1 MGYRQEKVGEQ
12 FLMGNEAIGRALLE
26 FGAFCVASYP
36 GTPASEILEAV
47 IHHKEKE
54 KRSVHTEWSINEKA
68 AFEVAIGCS
77 LAGKR
82 AAVAMKQVGLNVAS
96 DPMMSSAYTGIKGG
110 FVIISADDPGPFSS
124 QTEQDSRAF
133 ASFAKIPVFDPS
145 SPVEAAEMVGRAF
158 QLSEDYQIP
167 VMIRPTTRVCHAR
180 QMVPLYSLPELDGN
194 GNFTKDPNRWA
205 ATPRF
210 RYLLH
215 QQLNRKMRDI
225 GTANVR
231 TIEARLIPKGSKDF
245 AVLSSGVAFSH
256 VYDVLAAMGLLGE
269 IDLIK
274 VDMPYPLDAFG
285 LQKILQRY
293 PHVLVLEETYPVIE
307 GQLLDQRNVRGKRD
321 GTVPSEGEL
330 TPDGIRDILNSL
342 LGRESSSPSKIRR
355 AAEKPPRLCPGCPHR
370 AAFYAIKK
378 SLPKGIYPSDIGCYT
393 LGIHMGVVDTCLCM
407 GGGISQA
414 AGLYYAYQSNE
425 NRPPIVATIG
435 DSTFLHSGITGLMN
449 AVHQGARFILVILD
463 NSTTAM
469 TGGQPTLAKKSDS
482 LQGMGTEADMKQIV
496 RSCGVRFLE
505 EVDPY
510 DVPAMTDSLTR
521 AEAFTRAEDGGVAVI
536 ISKRPCPLYSAKSK
550 SSAPIKSS
558 VQECRECG
566 ICTDVIDCP
575 AIEKEGKKARIIEEA
590 CTGCGLCRNL
600 CPTGS
605 IRKEENALCK

>member
-1 MGYRQEKVGEQ
+1 MEYRKEKVGEH

-68 AFEVAIGCS
+68 AFEVALGCS

-110 FVIISADDPGPFSS
+110 FVIISADDPGPYSS

-158 QLSEDYQIP
+158 HLSEDYQIP
-167 VMIRPTTRVCHAR
+167 VMLRPTTRVCHAR
-180 QMVPLYSLPELDGN
+180 QMVPLYSLPQLDGN

-256 VYDVLAAMGLLGE
+256 TYDVLGAMGLLNE

-274 VDMPYPLDAFG
+274 VDMAYPLDGFG

-293 PHVLVLEETYPVIE
+293 PRVLVFEETYPVIE
-307 GQLLDQRNVRGKRD
+307 GQLLDQRNVRGKKD

-330 TPDGIRDILNSL
+330 TPDGVREILDSMI
-342 LGRESSSPSKIRR
+342 GRESSSPKIRR

-378 SLPKGIYPSDIGCYT
+378 SFPKGIYPGDIGCYT
-393 LGIHMGVVDTCLCM
+393 LGINMGVVDTCLCM
-407 GGGISQA
+407 GAGINQA
-414 AGLYYAYQSNE
+414 AGLYHAYRENE
-425 NRPPIVATIG
+425 IRPPIVATIG
-435 DSTFLHSGITGLMN
+435 DSTFLHSGITALMN
-449 AVHQGARFILVILD
+449 AVHQGARFILVVLD

-482 LQGMGTEADMKQIV
+482 RQGTDAEADMNRIV

-510 DVPAMTDSLTR
+510 DVPAITDSLTR

-536 ISKRPCPLYSAKSK
+536 VSKRPCPLYGEKRK
-550 SSAPIKSS
+550 SSPPIKSS

-566 ICTDVIDCP
+566 VCTDVIDCP
-575 AIEKEGKKARIIEEA
+575 AIEKEGKKAKIIEEA
-590 CTGCGLCRNL
+590 CTGCGLCRHL

-605 IRKEENALCK
+605 IRREEITLCK